1 MKKILFILLLFTQN
15 TVWAQSSIE
24 QGILLFN
31 QKKYQQAEEILQQQS
46 NDGSAYATF
55 WLGVVQ
61 YKNRKHFQAGD
72 TFLKAAQMGDPWAM
86 GVLSGHE
93 YYVNNPCSYL
103 SWPCD
108 EKWYDLAVSK
118 WKQEAENGNGKALLQ
133 LRFFTNKWRSYIP
146 ILGRYLI
153 DTNYVESLESGG
165 LNAIFYISRF
175 SNISVGEE
183 VRYLKFAA
191 NQGYAPAMET
201 LYYRMDTIGLEEAT
215 KWINKAIELGYAKAA
230 ETLYFT
236 YSQGEKDRAGQVVI
250 QPDPKKAYYYNRL
263 FGALGGEE
271 RQSNVTDTLMIKDS
285 QVVVD
290 ENGNP
295 VFEILVTEQEQAEMD
310 KQVAEFVKDIK
321 PNMFLDETSIDL
333 F

>member
-31 QKKYQQAEEILQQQS
+31 QKEYQQAEEILQQQS

-201 LYYRMDTIGLEEAT
+201 LYYRMDIIGLDEAI
-215 KWINKAIELGYAKAA
+215 KWINKAIKLGYAEAA
-230 ETLYFT
+230 RTLYYT
-236 YSQGEKDRAGQVVI
+236 YSQGKTDSTGDMI
-250 QPDPKKAYYYNRL
+250 IHPDPQKAYYYNRL
-263 FGALGGEE
+263 SGALGGEE
-271 RQSNVTDTLMIKDS
+271 EEASRI
-285 QVVVD
+285 
-290 ENGNP
+290 
-295 VFEILVTEQEQAEMD
+295 TEKMR
-310 KQVAEFVKDIK
+310 VKDIK